1 MWGSFFGSAPAEAPK
16 PDDEEARKREL
27 RRKKAAAEA
36 RRKREEQPD
45 DLAGFAVGGGGG
57 RKAEGSRQ
65 SANGQAR
72 LVSSRPVSAPGSGL
86 QPINEDGAARTKMAS
101 TWSAATSDPEEMKK
115 LAQRAQAAQEQAVA
129 DLMNQVRLQ
138 QEEELNNAVAAAHQ
152 EGRDQMKAECDA
164 KHEAEMTARLGE
176 AAEEAAKARQ
186 AAVELAVAEAEA
198 AAEKRMADALAAADE
213 TQAEALAEASVK
225 ESLAKQKA
233 LDELSERLER
243 QHQATLVTSAA
254 MVRQEKMAGDSKLE
268 EEVKRMREELKDEHA
283 AEVKA
288 AVAAAEDEAAK
299 AMAQVRI
306 DTTNEK
312 EDAVAKAIAETEKAV
327 TARME
332 EELINPLAQRQ
343 KAFNATFKKLMTE
356 LFEQPEKLANVNLAS
371 PTAKEAALALTYA
384 EE

>member
-1 MWGSFFGSAPAEAPK
+1 M
-16 PDDEEARKREL
+16 
-27 RRKKAAAEA
+27 RRKP
-36 RRKREEQPD
+36 RRSPK
-45 DLAGFAVGGGGG
+45 
-57 RKAEGSRQ
+57 
-65 SANGQAR
+65 
-72 LVSSRPVSAPGSGL
+72 
-86 QPINEDGAARTKMAS
+86 
-101 TWSAATSDPEEMKK
+101 
-115 LAQRAQAAQEQAVA
+115 
-129 DLMNQVRLQ
+129 
-138 QEEELNNAVAAAHQ
+138 
-152 EGRDQMKAECDA
+152 
-164 KHEAEMTARLGE
+164 
-176 AAEEAAKARQ
+176 
-186 AAVELAVAEAEA
+186 
-198 AAEKRMADALAAADE
+198 
-213 TQAEALAEASVK
+213 ASVK

-312 EDAVAKAIAETEKAV
+312 EDAVAKKAIAETEKAV

-356 LFEQPEKLANVNLAS
+356 LFEQPEKLANVEFGVADGKGGGVG
-371 PTAKEAALALTYA
+371 ADVC
-384 EE
+384 